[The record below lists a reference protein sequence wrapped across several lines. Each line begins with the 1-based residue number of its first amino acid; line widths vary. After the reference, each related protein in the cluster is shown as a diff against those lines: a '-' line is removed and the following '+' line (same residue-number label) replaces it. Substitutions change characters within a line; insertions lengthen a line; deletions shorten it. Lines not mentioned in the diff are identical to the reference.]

1 MKYKQLQ
8 NKRVPAKVI
17 WLSEIIWREAV
28 LLSSSCFNWAESF
41 TILVVDLLFFDFD
54 PRFDL
59 LFLLFLA
66 ETAVFAFAFLD
77 LVTVW

>member
-1 MKYKQLQ
+1 
-8 NKRVPAKVI
+8 
-17 WLSEIIWREAV
+17 
-28 LLSSSCFNWAESF
+28 
-41 TILVVDLLFFDFD
+41 VDLLFFDFD